1 MDIELKNESLNY
13 KSWVLNERQICDL
26 EMILNGGFAPL
37 NCFLNRDDYESYY
50 QVCA

>member
-1 MDIELKNESLNY
+1 MDNELKNESLNY

-37 NCFLNRDDYESYY
+37 NCFSIEVITKVYY
-50 QVCA
+50 QVCV